1 MKKLLVLLFVFVLF
15 SCEKPKRYLDVEM
28 GEIFV
33 EINYSI
39 IHFTVINNSDMDI
52 YSKVEV
58 NIDGTGEKHKQFD
71 CICFKAREEKN
82 LSVTV
87 LGEAEDAKVRLKKCE

>member
-28 GEIFV
+28 GEIF
-33 EINYSI
+33 ISIGYSVVN
-39 IHFTVINNSDMDI
+39 FTVINNSDMDI

-58 NIDGTGEKHKQFD
+58 SIDGTGEKHKEFD
-71 CICFKAREEKN
+71 CICFKAMGKTV
-82 LSVTV
+82 LSVSA
-87 LGEAEDAKVRLKKCE
+87 LGEVEDAKVRLKKCE